1 MSWLP
6 RKLAPQV
13 RCIFSTVDDSAQH
26 KILTNRETKPM
37 EIFVPPLDKQS
48 RKVMYTVDHTSKSRI
63 AINFDVHLF
72 LFVMLVT
79 NRILDKCNGYCQI
92 TNYCHKLILITYKTW
107 KDGWIW
113 HKNIVTMSDVI
124 LQVIVANLLEKHD
137 KSLSE
142 DQMNRLLEKDLSANL
157 LWLSVACQE
166 LQVLNQ
172 REEIDRK
179 IQDMPAGLL
188 KYV

>member
-1 MSWLP
+1 
-6 RKLAPQV
+6 
-13 RCIFSTVDDSAQH
+13 
-26 KILTNRETKPM
+26 
-37 EIFVPPLDKQS
+37 
-48 RKVMYTVDHTSKSRI
+48 
-63 AINFDVHLF
+63 
-72 LFVMLVT
+72 
-79 NRILDKCNGYCQI
+79 
-92 TNYCHKLILITYKTW
+92 
-107 KDGWIW
+107 
-113 HKNIVTMSDVI
+113 MSDVF
-124 LQVIVANLLEKHD
+124 LQVIVTNLLEKHD

-188 KYV
+188 KYVYSGSKNSVPENIPHVLL